1 MGKGRQSEKPVSSA
15 RQSSDRYCTSS
26 SPSFHYCSFTPLS
39 FHLSSHSFPI
49 FPLHSSMGFFS
60 FLFSSFHSLYLAHPQ
75 SFNFPLYFCIHNSS
89 FCILNLLV
97 FNLVSLITIFYFSS
111 FDSIFCL
118 FPPSFP
124 LILLLL
130 LLFLF
135 LLFFFSCFF
144 SFLLFP
150 HYFSSFLHLPPF
162 STFFFDYSSISAM
175 SVNCTMTRRKISF
188 TVMVAEY
195 VG

>member
-26 SPSFHYCSFTPLS
+26 SPSFHCCLFTSSS
-39 FHLSSHSFPI
+39 FHLSSHPFPI

-89 FCILNLLV
+89 FCILILLV

-118 FPPSFP
+118 FPPSFSPYTP
-124 LILLLL
+124 LTFALPFSSLF
-130 LLFLF
+130 LFLF
-135 LLFFFSCFF
+135 LLLSPL
-144 SFLLFP
+144 SALFLLLP
-150 HYFSSFLHLPPF
+150 PSSSFLNL
-162 STFFFDYSSISAM
+162 FF
-175 SVNCTMTRRKISF
+175 
-188 TVMVAEY
+188 
-195 VG
+195 